1 MNCLPT
7 FSTRAAM
14 RIALLCGAAL
24 FASACDRETPS
35 GPASADASPPK
46 SVPDESLPADQ
57 YVTQGLP
64 SYDRPWVGQ
73 DLTVVA
79 AKLKALAADNPQQL
93 PRRGSDKSGAVFA
106 RLVADD
112 NLAFFRNRSL
122 PLSSRFPDG
131 LAYFQS
137 QNEILKSYAGALDR
151 GKVSGDD
158 VIDLLAAELSTVQAV
173 LELVD
178 EFMPTI
184 PKDDG
189 KYEVRM
195 HGLQTMRQGLATMVS
210 GVLTALT
217 ESQVYGVET
226 RLRLLAR
233 CLDTFPHIIPKLTK
247 PSQAEV
253 KRRLAELASDPTV
266 SGLRP
271 QLVSLRDVV
280 ERAVREAPSDPAA
293 TPPSPGRSPG

>member
-1 MNCLPT
+1 
-7 FSTRAAM
+7 
-14 RIALLCGAAL
+14 
-24 FASACDRETPS
+24 
-35 GPASADASPPK
+35 
-46 SVPDESLPADQ
+46 
-57 YVTQGLP
+57 
-64 SYDRPWVGQ
+64 
-73 DLTVVA
+73 
-79 AKLKALAADNPQQL
+79 
-93 PRRGSDKSGAVFA
+93 
-106 RLVADD
+106 
-112 NLAFFRNRSL
+112 
-122 PLSSRFPDG
+122 
-131 LAYFQS
+131 
-137 QNEILKSYAGALDR
+137 
-151 GKVSGDD
+151 
-158 VIDLLAAELSTVQAV
+158 
-173 LELVD
+173 
-178 EFMPTI
+178 
-184 PKDDG
+184 
-189 KYEVRM
+189 M
-195 HGLQTMRQGLATMVS
+195 HQGLATMVS